1 VFAKSEAIVTFPSRP
16 EAYAILAEHTKGES
30 LLKHALAV
38 EGAMRWYAAR
48 AGEDVEAWGVAGLL
62 HDFDYELYPSLDDH
76 PFRGAEILR
85 SRGIDEA
92 LIQTILSHAAHTGVA
107 PTTEMQKT
115 LFAVDELSGFVTA
128 VALVRPSKKLEDVE
142 PSSVKKKLKD
152 KAFAR
157 NVSRDDIRRGA
168 ELLGVSEE
176 EHIANVLTAL
186 KAIAPDLGL

>member
-1 VFAKSEAIVTFPSRP
+1 MTFPTRP
-16 EAYAILAEHTKGES
+16 EAFAILTEHTKGDS

-48 AGEDVEAWGVAGLL
+48 AGENVEAWGVAGLL
-62 HDFDYELYPSLDDH
+62 HDFDYEIYPSLDDH

-85 SRGIDEA
+85 ARGIDEE
-92 LIQTILSHAAHTGVA
+92 LIQTILSHADHTGVA
-107 PTTEMQKT
+107 RHTAMQKT
-115 LFAVDELSGFVTA
+115 LFAVDELSGFCTA

-168 ELLGVSEE
+168 ELLGITEE
-176 EHIANVLTAL
+176 EHIANVLSAL

>member
-1 VFAKSEAIVTFPSRP
+1 MSFPSRT
-16 EAYAILAEHTKGES
+16 EAFAILTEHTRGES
-30 LLKHALAV
+30 LIKHALAV
-38 EGAMRWYAAR
+38 EGAMRYYAAQG
-48 AGEDVEAWGVAGLL
+48 GEDVEKWGVAGLL
-62 HDFDYELYPSLDDH
+62 HDFDYEQYPSLDDH

-85 SRGIDEA
+85 SRGIDEE
-92 LIQTILSHAAHTGVA
+92 LVQTILSHGDHTGV
-107 PTTEMQKT
+107 PRTTPMRRT

-157 NVSRDDIRRGA
+157 NVSRDDIKRGA
-168 ELLGVSEE
+168 ELLGLSEE

>member
-1 VFAKSEAIVTFPSRP
+1 VTYPSRQQ
-16 EAYAILAEHTKGES
+16 AWDILTEYTHGES

-38 EGAMRWYAAR
+38 EGSMRHYAAR
-48 AGEDVEAWGVAGLL
+48 AGADVERWGVAGLL
-62 HDFDYELYPSLDDH
+62 HDFDYERFPSLEDH

-85 SRGIDEA
+85 ERGIDEE
-92 LIQTILSHAAHTGVA
+92 LIQTILSHADHTGVER
-107 PTTEMQKT
+107 TTPMQKT

-128 VALVRPSKKLEDVE
+128 VALVRPSKKLADVE

-168 ELLGVSEE
+168 ELLDISED
-176 EHIANVLTAL
+176 EHIANVLAAL
-186 KAIAPDLGL
+186 KAIAPELGL

>member
-1 VFAKSEAIVTFPSRP
+1 VTFPTRP
-16 EAYAILAEHTKGES
+16 EAFAILTEHTKGES

-48 AGEDVEAWGVAGLL
+48 AGDNVEAWGVAGLL
-62 HDFDYELYPSLDDH
+62 HDFDYEIYPSLDDH

-85 SRGIDEA
+85 ARGIDEE
-92 LIQTILSHAAHTGVA
+92 LIQTILSHADHTGVA
-107 PTTEMQKT
+107 RNTPMQKT
-115 LFAVDELSGFVTA
+115 LFAVDELSGFCTA

-168 ELLGVSEE
+168 ELLGLSEE

>member
-1 VFAKSEAIVTFPSRP
+1 VTFPTRP
-16 EAYAILAEHTKGES
+16 EAFAILTEHTKGDS

-48 AGEDVEAWGVAGLL
+48 AGENVEAWGVAGLL
-62 HDFDYELYPSLDDH
+62 HDFDYEMYPSLEDH

-85 SRGIDEA
+85 SRGIDEE
-92 LIQTILSHAAHTGVA
+92 LIQTILSHAGHTGVE
-107 PTTEMQKT
+107 PVTPMQKT
-115 LFAVDELSGFVTA
+115 LFAVDELSGFLTA
-128 VALVRPSKKLEDVE
+128 VALVRPSKKLGDVE

-168 ELLGVSEE
+168 ELLGVTED

-186 KAIAPDLGL
+186 KVIAPDLGL

>member
-1 VFAKSEAIVTFPSRP
+1 MSFPTRP
-16 EAYAILAEHTKGES
+16 EAYAILTEHTQGES

-38 EGAMRWYAAR
+38 EGSMRYYAAQ

-62 HDFDYELYPSLDDH
+62 HDFDYERYPSLDDH

-85 SRGIDEA
+85 ARGIDEE
-92 LIQTILSHAAHTGVA
+92 LIQTILSHADHTGVER
-107 PTTEMQKT
+107 TTPVRRT
-115 LFAVDELSGFVTA
+115 LFAVDELSGFCTA
-128 VALVRPSKKLEDVE
+128 VALVRPSKKIGEVE

-157 NVSRDDIRRGA
+157 NISREDVRRGA
-168 ELLGVSEE
+168 ELLGISED
-176 EHIANVLTAL
+176 EHISNVLSAL